1 VGEGLFGRFGLAFQG
16 LSCPLGRR
24 GILIAISSGV
34 RRGGWVGKDLFTV
47 SVVGTNKNKNYIYI
61 YIYAYMMHLLLA
73 KCDSCFFA

>member
-1 VGEGLFGRFGLAFQG
+1 MGEGLFGRFGLAFQG

-47 SVVGTNKNKNYIYI
+47 ASWELTKTKTIYI

-73 KCDSCFFA
+73 KCASCFFA